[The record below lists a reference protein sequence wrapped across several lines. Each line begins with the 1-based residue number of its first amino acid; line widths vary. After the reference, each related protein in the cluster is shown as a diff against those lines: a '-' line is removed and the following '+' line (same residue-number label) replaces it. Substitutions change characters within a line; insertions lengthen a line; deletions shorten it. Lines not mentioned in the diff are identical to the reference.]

1 VSTAA
6 WREANRERLR
16 AHYAVYRAA
25 WRAANRERLR
35 AHQNAYQAAY
45 RAANRE
51 RVNAN
56 QAAYRATRPRV
67 SIGDGV
73 VRISTLPE
81 ELRPIA
87 LLIRETRKEI
97 RERSSR

>member
-16 AHYAVYRAA
+16 AYQAVYKAA
-25 WRAANRERLR
+25 WRAANRERVT
-35 AHQNAYQAAY
+35 
-45 RAANRE
+45 ANRE

-56 QAAYRATRPRV
+56 QAAWRAADPTVR
-67 SIGDGV
+67 IGGDR
-73 VRISTLPE
+73 VRISKLPE